1 MNTQE
6 LSNKQSYRKG
16 FDFFFT
22 TVYNVSSPETISYTL
37 CFELTKTLLLFVIFI
52 LIIFTI
58 IIIIIIIIIRVKQD
72 FPRLNSYRYF
82 IIGMYIEIFIF

>member
-16 FDFFFT
+16 FDFFSPQ
-22 TVYNVSSPETISYTL
+22 VHDVSSPETISYTL
-37 CFELTKTLLLFVIFI
+37 CFELTKTLLLFAIIF

-58 IIIIIIIIIRVKQD
+58 III
-72 FPRLNSYRYF
+72 
-82 IIGMYIEIFIF
+82 

>member
-16 FDFFFT
+16 FDFFSPQAHD
-22 TVYNVSSPETISYTL
+22 VSSPETISYTL
-37 CFELTKTLLLFVIFI
+37 CFELTKTLLLFAIIF

-58 IIIIIIIIIRVKQD
+58 IIIIIISIII
-72 FPRLNSYRYF
+72 
-82 IIGMYIEIFIF
+82 IIIAFWCFL